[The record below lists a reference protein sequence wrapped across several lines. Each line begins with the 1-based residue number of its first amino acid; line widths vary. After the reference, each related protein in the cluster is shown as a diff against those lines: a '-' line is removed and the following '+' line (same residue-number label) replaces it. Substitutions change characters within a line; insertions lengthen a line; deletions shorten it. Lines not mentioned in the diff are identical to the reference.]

1 MSNLKNSWKTLAS
14 VAVVGAT
21 AVLVTATVVGALLST
36 LEEKE
41 EEGEDSEGGGT

>member
-36 LEEKE
+36 LEKE
-41 EEGEDSEGGGT
+41 EDEEAQEGGDT